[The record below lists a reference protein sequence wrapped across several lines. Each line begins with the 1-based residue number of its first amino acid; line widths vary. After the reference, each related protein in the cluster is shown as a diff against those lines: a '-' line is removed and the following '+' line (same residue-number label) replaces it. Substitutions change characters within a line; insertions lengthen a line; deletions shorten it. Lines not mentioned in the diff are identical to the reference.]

1 MSGGGPIQP
10 NVLSIPGEHA
20 ARRRVEAVFEA
31 IDRLSGAD
39 LAGIAITRP
48 DDDRHDALLA
58 GLEARAA
65 ERGRMPLVEEARAA
79 VRNGVVVRIASE
91 WPAGTY
97 GFRSRINARP
107 GDTVALLQAL
117 EDTVS
122 VAVMEDALDQGIA
135 DELAEP
141 GRRLLGFEP
150 LVDSRHAARGER
162 HPAARPSPPPSARTR
177 AWEPSDDDWAVAGM
191 GDRGVDHRTSPPGT
205 RGMRIAFFGVVG
217 VVGAIAGVGW
227 GFASEQLLLGI
238 LVAAAVVAVCWTFA
252 TWRAPA

>member
-1 MSGGGPIQP
+1 MIEP
-10 NVLSIPGEHA
+10 NRLWAPGEHA
-20 ARRRVEAVFEA
+20 ARRHVEAVFEA

-58 GLEARAA
+58 ELEARAA
-65 ERGRMPLVEEARAA
+65 ERGRMPLVEQARAA
-79 VRNGVVVRIASE
+79 VRNAVAVRIASE

-122 VAVMEDALDQGIA
+122 VAVMEDALDHGVA

-141 GRRLLGFEP
+141 GRRLLGLEP
-150 LVDSRHAARGER
+150 LVDARHTARGER
-162 HPAARPSPPPSARTR
+162 HPAAGPSPIASARTR
-177 AWEPSDDDWAVAGM
+177 AWEPSADDWAAAGT
-191 GDRGVDHRTSPPGT
+191 GDRRVGHRTSPPGT
-205 RGMRIAFFGVVG
+205 RGMRIVFFGVVG
-217 VVGAIAGVGW
+217 AVGTIAGVGW
-227 GFASEQLLLGI
+227 GFASGQLLLGI